1 MGDTCITDPMT
12 FLYLDML
19 STILI
24 DDTKELE
31 NQFETKL
38 KFIREQEKICLENGK
53 QLVFIDQFVE
63 TLKDCVYKLEL
74 ELMENENELVQAE
87 RVISHCEAMYMDPM
101 KCPKFNT
108 MPFKHSCFLVLMKLL
123 LSADRSAAQANLLK
137 AEIERF
143 NTEAGSHL
151 EPINMITKIID
162 YHRKSLVLME
172 QEINKLESMT
182 KDVTNSYDQITK
194 QMQISSLT
202 TKCTLTMANVI
213 NDIYYK

>member
-108 MPFKHSCFLVLMKLL
+108 MPFKHSCF
-123 LSADRSAAQANLLK
+123 
-137 AEIERF
+137 F
-143 NTEAGSHL
+143 GSHEAASL
-151 EPINMITKIID
+151 RRPFRSSGQFITKIID

-182 KDVTNSYDQITK
+182 KEVTNSYDQITK